1 QTRAQMQTYLKQ
13 IWANVEVTIVFIT
26 HDLDEAVF
34 LADRIIVL
42 SANPGTVAE
51 IIEVP
56 LSQPRSAEVVFD
68 PLFIATRLRLKAWIQ
83 PGIHQEAEKLPI
95 RRNNGLESEIL

>member
-1 QTRAQMQTYLKQ
+1 VY
-13 IWANVEVTIVFIT
+13 
-26 HDLDEAVF
+26 

-68 PLFIATRLRLKAWIQ
+68 PLFIATRLRLKEWIH